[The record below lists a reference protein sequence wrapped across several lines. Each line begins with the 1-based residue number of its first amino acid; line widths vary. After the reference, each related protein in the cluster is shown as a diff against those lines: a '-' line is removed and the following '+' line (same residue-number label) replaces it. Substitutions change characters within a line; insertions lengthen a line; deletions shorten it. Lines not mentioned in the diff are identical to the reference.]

1 VVARENYSGT
11 VFEIQM
17 WTKNSSTLPASDS
30 KSERLTQQP
39 MVNTGLKKIP
49 LAVNWHFW
57 PWCNYGCKFCFAR
70 FEDIPRADRL
80 PKEIAITVPE
90 MLAEAGADKIT
101 FVGGEPTLCP
111 YLEDLLLASKQSG
124 LTTCIVSNA
133 TGLTEEFLDQ
143 CGHLIDW
150 VGLSIDASND
160 ELHVEIGRGL
170 RADLAR
176 ASSHHLVEAKAAWN
190 RCTSR
195 GIRMKLNTVVC
206 RANLHDDM
214 TDLVLELRPER
225 WKIFEVLPVK
235 GQNDGDVEPLLLQGG
250 EFQTWVNRHA
260 HVVDEGIQFVPES
273 NDLMRG
279 SYAMMDALGRFY
291 SNVDG
296 GHSYGPS
303 ILDVG
308 VLNAW
313 QKNCF
318 LEDRFHERGGIYE
331 WKEGSMQLPMA
342 ILEEVVQ

>member
-1 VVARENYSGT
+1 
-11 VFEIQM
+11 M
-17 WTKNSSTLPASDS
+17 WTENSSTPNTNES
-30 KSERLTQQP
+30 KSVSLTGQSS
-39 MVNTGLKKIP
+39 GYDGSKKIP

-111 YLEDLLLASKQSG
+111 YLEDLLIASKRAG

-133 TGLTEEFLDQ
+133 TGLTEEFLDR

-150 VGLSIDASND
+150 IGLSIDASND

-170 RADLAR
+170 RSDLAR
-176 ASSHHLVEAKAAWN
+176 ASSHHLVEAKAAWE
-190 RCTSR
+190 RCSSR

-206 RANLHDDM
+206 RPNLDDDM

-235 GQNDGDVEPLLLQGG
+235 GQNDGDVEPLLLREG
-250 EFQTWVNRHA
+250 EFQTWVERHA
-260 HVVDEGIQFVPES
+260 HVAEHGIQFVPES

-291 SNVDG
+291 SNIDG

-313 QKNCF
+313 EKNCF
-318 LEDRFHERGGIYE
+318 LEDRFHERGGVYE
-331 WKEGSMQLPMA
+331 WNDGSMQLPMA
-342 ILEEVVQ
+342 ILEEVIQ

>member
-1 VVARENYSGT
+1 MST
-11 VFEIQM
+11 
-17 WTKNSSTLPASDS
+17 NSTNISASNAQETFS
-30 KSERLTQQP
+30 NPSLEACTQA
-39 MVNTGLKKIP
+39 IP

-80 PKEIAITVPE
+80 PKEIAVTVPQ
-90 MLAEAGADKIT
+90 MLADAGADKIT

-111 YLEDLLLASKQSG
+111 YLEDLLLASKKAG

-133 TGLTEEFLDQ
+133 TGLTEEFLNR
-143 CGHLIDW
+143 CEHLIDW

-160 ELHVEIGRGL
+160 NLHVEIGRGL
-170 RADLAR
+170 RSDLVR
-176 ASSHHLVEAKAAWN
+176 ASSHHLVEAKAAWE

-235 GQNDGDVEPLLLQGG
+235 GQNDGDVEPLLLEEG
-250 EFQTWVNRHA
+250 EFQTWVDRHE
-260 HVVDEGIQFVPES
+260 HVAAKGIQFVPES

-308 VLNAW
+308 VLEAW
-313 QKNCF
+313 GQNRF
-318 LEDRFHERGGIYE
+318 LEDRFHDRGGVYE
-331 WKEGSMQLPMA
+331 WNAKSGQLPMA
-342 ILEEVVQ
+342 ILEKVIQ

>member
-1 VVARENYSGT
+1 MST
-11 VFEIQM
+11 
-17 WTKNSSTLPASDS
+17 NSTNISASNAQETFS
-30 KSERLTQQP
+30 NPSLEACSQA
-39 MVNTGLKKIP
+39 IP

-80 PKEIAITVPE
+80 PKEIAVTVPQ
-90 MLAEAGADKIT
+90 MLADAGADKIT

-111 YLEDLLLASKQSG
+111 YLEDLLLASKKAG

-133 TGLTEEFLDQ
+133 TGLTEEFLDR
-143 CGHLIDW
+143 CGYLIDW
-150 VGLSIDASND
+150 IGLSIDASSD

-170 RADLAR
+170 RSDLAR
-176 ASSHHLVEAKAAWN
+176 ASSHHLVEAKAAWE

-206 RANLHDDM
+206 RSNLHDDM
-214 TDLVLELRPER
+214 SDLVLELRPER

-235 GQNDGDVEPLLLQGG
+235 GQNDGDVEPLLLKEG
-250 EFQTWVNRHA
+250 EFQTWVQRHE

-308 VLNAW
+308 VLEAW
-313 QKNCF
+313 GQNRF
-318 LEDRFHERGGIYE
+318 LEDRFHDRGGVYQ
-331 WKEGSMQLPMA
+331 WSTKTGQLPIA
-342 ILEEVVQ
+342 ILEQVIQ

>member
-1 VVARENYSGT
+1 MST
-11 VFEIQM
+11 
-17 WTKNSSTLPASDS
+17 NSTNISASIAQGIFS
-30 KSERLTQQP
+30 NPSLEACTRA
-39 MVNTGLKKIP
+39 IP

-80 PKEIAITVPE
+80 PKEIAVTVPQ
-90 MLAEAGADKIT
+90 MLADAGADKIT

-111 YLEDLLLASKQSG
+111 YLEDLLLASKKAG

-133 TGLTEEFLDQ
+133 TGLTEEFLNR
-143 CGHLIDW
+143 CEHLIDW

-160 ELHVEIGRGL
+160 NLHVEIGRGL
-170 RADLAR
+170 RSDLKR
-176 ASSHHLVEAKAAWN
+176 ASSHHLIEAKAAWE

-214 TDLVLELRPER
+214 SDLVLELRPER

-235 GQNDGDVEPLLLQGG
+235 GQNDGDIEPLLLEEG
-250 EFQTWVNRHA
+250 EFQTWVQRHE
-260 HVVDEGIQFVPES
+260 HVADEGIQFVPES

-308 VLNAW
+308 VLQAW
-313 QKNCF
+313 GQNRF
-318 LEDRFHERGGIYE
+318 LEDRFHNRGGVYE
-331 WKEGSMQLPMA
+331 WSTKNGQLPMD
-342 ILEEVVQ
+342 ILERVIQ